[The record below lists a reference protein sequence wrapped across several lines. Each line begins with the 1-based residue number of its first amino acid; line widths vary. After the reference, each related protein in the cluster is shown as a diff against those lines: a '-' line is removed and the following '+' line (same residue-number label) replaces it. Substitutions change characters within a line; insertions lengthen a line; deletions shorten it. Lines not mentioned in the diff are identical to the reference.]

1 MAKILKIVNCEQ
13 CDNYGIY
20 YCVREHKD
28 IKPEHIEKC
37 IIPDWC
43 SLPNAPL
50 TKQSSGR
57 DGAPVLENVDYN
69 LEYVDAYTVRFTRR

>member
-1 MAKILKIVNCEQ
+1 MIDSQTLKKLKKLIGEPMNAHWEHLGYPAQAWIAGLCKII
-13 CDNYGIY
+13 D
-20 YCVREHKD
+20 D
-28 IKPEHIEKC
+28 
-37 IIPDWC
+37 
-43 SLPNAPL
+43 APL